1 MLRLKAYQWHIVSVQ
16 FLALLVVAGLKYP
29 ITAAAA
35 GAVYLIGRIVYFAG
49 YSSGDPQKRLR
60 GSFMYL
66 GL

>member
-1 MLRLKAYQWHIVSVQ
+1 VQ
-16 FLALLVVAGLKYP
+16 FLALLVVAGLNYP

-35 GAVYLIGRIVYFAG
+35 GAVYLVGRIVYFAG
-49 YSSGDPQKRLR
+49 YSSGDPQKRLK

>member
-1 MLRLKAYQWHIVSVQ
+1 VYVQ

-29 ITAAAA
+29 IAAALA
-35 GAVYLIGRIVYFAG
+35 GAIYLVGRIVYFAG
-49 YSSGDPQKRLR
+49 YSCGDPQKRLR